1 MSCWIRDG
9 NKQLQH
15 AQCTTQEEATGATQ
29 TVHCLFFVSSLELS
43 LYPTQKGCRM
53 PYERGW

>member
-29 TVHCLFFVSSLELS
+29 TVHCLFFCVFFG
-43 LYPTQKGCRM
+43 TQPLPDTKGV
-53 PYERGW
+53 PYAL